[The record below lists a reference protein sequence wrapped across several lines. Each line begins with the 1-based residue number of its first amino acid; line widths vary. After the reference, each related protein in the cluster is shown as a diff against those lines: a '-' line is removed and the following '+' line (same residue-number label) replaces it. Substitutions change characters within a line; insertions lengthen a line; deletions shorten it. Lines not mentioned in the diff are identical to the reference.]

1 MAHVRFGFVVG
12 IGLLAA
18 VLVSSYAHAIDLGV
32 TGKKLLLKSK
42 PKMVLLSKDAL
53 VVPGANGSSA
63 DPRCVVDG
71 GSGSGASVKLE
82 AGTTSVTLN
91 MPCENW
97 TTNGKGT
104 LYKYKDEAGVPKV
117 GKITAGLLKVVSPA
131 GMGGFP
137 VPNGAAATVY
147 VQVTVGTDKYCMTF
161 TGAGDGA
168 KFLVKDAT
176 AGACCQAN
184 TGDFC
189 WFLGALGD
197 SCDATCTAHSLS
209 CDPATVTYAG
219 SAGTLSNCDAVLE
232 SLSGVAFNTVDGTI
246 LGEGVGCR
254 IDALGN
260 GNRIIMPATT
270 CGAEDPSAARACA
283 CN

>member
-1 MAHVRFGFVVG
+1 M
-12 IGLLAA
+12 
-18 VLVSSYAHAIDLGV
+18 
-32 TGKKLLLKSK
+32 
-42 PKMVLLSKDAL
+42 
-53 VVPGANGSSA
+53 VPGANGNSA

-71 GSGSGASVKLE
+71 GSGSGVSVELDD
-82 AGTTSVTLN
+82 GTNSVTLN

-117 GKITAGLLKVVSPA
+117 GKIKAGLLKVVSPA

-161 TGAGDGA
+161 TGAGDGD

-184 TGDFC
+184 TGGFC
-189 WFLGALGD
+189 WFLSFLAGEN
-197 SCDATCTAHSLS
+197 CDATCTRMGKT
-209 CDPATVTYAG
+209 CDVAGTVNYAG
-219 SAGTLSNCDAVLE
+219 TGGTLAQCDAVL
-232 SLSGVAFNTVDGTI
+232 
-246 LGEGVGCR
+246 
-254 IDALGN
+254 DALLGPGN
-260 GNRIIMPATT
+260 TGDNNILLDRGCMRDGSGQRFRAIGSPTI
-270 CGAEDPSAARACA
+270 CGGPDAPGTGIFRACA
-283 CN
+283 CQ